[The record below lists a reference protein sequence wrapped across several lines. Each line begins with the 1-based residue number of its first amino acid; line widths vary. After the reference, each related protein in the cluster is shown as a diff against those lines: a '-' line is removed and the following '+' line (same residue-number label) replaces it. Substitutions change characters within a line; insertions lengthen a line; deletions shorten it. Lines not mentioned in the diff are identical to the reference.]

1 MDPEGK
7 QVKPQSGSTRG
18 SETFEAGKQYLCTPV
33 ASKVKNKSKIK
44 YETPPVFDP
53 ENTMYEEWRI
63 SLGDWCHITGTALE
77 DQGTAVR
84 MNLLGT
90 AKQAA
95 QNVSTE
101 DIRSIHG
108 VKKVVEELDKVFI
121 PEAMVWETTARKLH
135 LKFGHPTPEALI
147 KIMKQDNLHTKKA
160 FEKEVHSVSN
170 NCVICIQYKKTNP
183 KPVIQGVQNSF
194 QKVKVI

>member
-1 MDPEGK
+1 
-7 QVKPQSGSTRG
+7 
-18 SETFEAGKQYLCTPV
+18 
-33 ASKVKNKSKIK
+33 
-44 YETPPVFDP
+44 
-53 ENTMYEEWRI
+53 
-63 SLGDWCHITGTALE
+63 
-77 DQGTAVR
+77 

-101 DIRSIHG
+101 DLRSIHG

-147 KIMKQDNLHTKKA
+147 KIMKQD
-160 FEKEVHSVSN
+160 
-170 NCVICIQYKKTNP
+170 ICILDNQLVGRKK
-183 KPVIQGVQNSF
+183 
-194 QKVKVI
+194 